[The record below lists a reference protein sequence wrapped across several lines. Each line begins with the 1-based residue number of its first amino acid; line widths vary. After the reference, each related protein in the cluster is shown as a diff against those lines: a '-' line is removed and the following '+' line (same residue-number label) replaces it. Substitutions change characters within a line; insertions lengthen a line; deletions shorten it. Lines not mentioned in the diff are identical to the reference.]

1 MARIKNGEARAA
13 FFFLLPA
20 LAVYLLFAL
29 VPTLAAFVLSFS
41 EMDRMTG
48 SVDFVGL
55 ANYQWIWT
63 DPRFWRTFAN
73 AFLFIILAVTG
84 NVGIGLLLA
93 LIVNRKMP
101 AVVLYFLRLS
111 FFMPVLVACAFV
123 SIIWQFLYSQDLGV
137 INYYLRLIGIPAVG
151 WLTDNRVAMVSVV
164 IMDVWKNTGFFM
176 LILLAAL
183 QDVPR
188 EVLEAAKIDGAGR
201 LAVFFRIT
209 LPQIMP
215 VVFFCIAY
223 ATIGGLQV
231 FDSIRILTNGGPGD
245 ATRSVVM
252 YMYEE
257 TFNSW
262 DVGTGSAAACTL
274 LVVIG
279 LVTAGQIWVGK
290 RWLR

>member
-1 MARIKNGEARAA
+1 MAKIKTGEGRAA
-13 FFFLLPA
+13 FLFLTPGF
-20 LAVYLLFAL
+20 AVYLLFAL

-41 EMDRMTG
+41 EMDRMAGTVEYIG
-48 SVDFVGL
+48 F
-55 ANYQWIWT
+55 ANYEWIWS
-63 DPRFWRTFAN
+63 DPRFWKTFSN
-73 AFLFIILAVTG
+73 TFLFIALAVTG

-101 AVVLYFLRLS
+101 AVLLYFLRLS

-123 SIIWQFLYSQDLGV
+123 AIIWQFLYSQDLGI
-137 INYYLRLIGIPAVG
+137 INYYLRALGLPAVG
-151 WLTDNRVAMVSVV
+151 WLTDSRIAMISVV

-215 VVFFCIAY
+215 VVFFCITY
-223 ATIGGLQV
+223 ASINGLQV
-231 FDSIRILTNGGPGD
+231 FDSIRILTYGGPGD

-252 YMYEE
+252 YMSEE
-257 TFNSW
+257 TFNAW
-262 DVGTGSAAACTL
+262 EIGTGSAAACTL

-279 LVTAGQIWVGK
+279 LVTVAQIWIGK
-290 RWLR
+290 RWLQ